1 MKSRD
6 FHYERPSSLAGAIQM
21 LAQHGPS
28 AQVLAGGQSLVPALN
43 LRLAAP
49 EILVDIQ
56 DCAELRGLQDMGSTI
71 RIGAL
76 TTHAQIQSSAL
87 VAQHIPL
94 LAKAVPYV
102 AHVAIRNRGTIG
114 GSLALADPAAE
125 YPAVALALNAT
136 LIVRSQ
142 SGERRISA
150 EGFFKGL
157 YSTDLQ
163 PGEILVAVEFPK
175 AMGADR
181 AGFYELARRRGD
193 YAMVGLAAQVVLAAG
208 KVTSA
213 RLAYFAVADR
223 PVLAAAAAARLV
235 GAPVGDGSAVAA
247 SVEALASDLDPMPD
261 LQAETQTKAY
271 LAGVVLRRVIQQLG
285 ASS

>member
-6 FHYERPSSLAGAIQM
+6 FHYERPSSLSGALQM
-21 LAQHGPS
+21 LAHHGAA
-28 AQVLAGGQSLVPALN
+28 AQILAGGQSLVPALN

-49 EILVDIQ
+49 EVLVDIQ
-56 DCAELRGLQDMGSTI
+56 DCDELRGLQDLGSAI
-71 RIGAL
+71 RLGAL
-76 TTHAQIQSSAL
+76 TTHAQIQSSAV

-94 LAKAVPYV
+94 LAQAVPYV

-114 GSLALADPAAE
+114 GSLSLSDPAAE

-136 LIVRSQ
+136 LVIRSQ
-142 SGERRISA
+142 SGERRMPA

-175 AMGADR
+175 TGSADR
-181 AGFYELARRRGD
+181 VGFYELARRRGD
-193 YAMVGLAAQVVLAAG
+193 YAMVGLAAHVLVAAG
-208 KVTSA
+208 KVTAA

-223 PVLAAAAAARLV
+223 PVLAKAAAARLV
-235 GAPVGDGSAVAA
+235 GAPLGDAAA
-247 SVEALASDLDPMPD
+247 SAAAVDALATDLDPMPD

>member
-6 FHYERPSSLAGAIQM
+6 FHYERPSSLAGAMQM
-21 LAQHGPS
+21 LAQHGAG

-56 DCAELRGLQDMGSTI
+56 DCQELRGLQDLGSRI

-76 TTHAQIQSSAL
+76 TTHAQIQFSAL
-87 VAQHIPL
+87 IAQHIPL
-94 LAKAVPYV
+94 LAQAAPYV

-114 GSLALADPAAE
+114 GSLALSDPAAE

-136 LIVRSQ
+136 LVVGSQ
-142 SGERRISA
+142 SGERRVA
-150 EGFFKGL
+150 ANDFFKGL

-175 AMGADR
+175 ATAADR

-193 YAMVGLAAQVVLAAG
+193 YAMVGLAAQVTVVDS
-208 KVTSA
+208 KVTAA

-223 PVLAAAAAARLV
+223 PVLAVSAAARLV
-235 GAPVGDGSAVAA
+235 GKTINDSSAVTAA
-247 SVEALASDLDPMPD
+247 VDALSADLDPMPD
-261 LQAETQTKAY
+261 LQAKTQTKAY

>member
-6 FHYERPSSLAGAIQM
+6 FHYERPSSLAGAVQM
-21 LAQHGPS
+21 LALHGAS

-49 EILVDIQ
+49 DILVDLQ
-56 DCAELRGLQDMGSTI
+56 DCEELRGLQETSRSV

-76 TTHAQIQSSAL
+76 TTHAQIQSSGL
-87 VAQHIPL
+87 VSTHIPL
-94 LAKAVPYV
+94 LARAVPYV

-114 GSLALADPAAE
+114 GSLALSDPAAE

-136 LIVRSQ
+136 IVVRGP
-142 SGERRISA
+142 SGERSVPADR
-150 EGFFKGL
+150 FFKGL

-163 PGEILVAVEFPK
+163 PGEILVAIEFSK
-175 AMGADR
+175 AAETDR

-193 YAMVGLAAQVVLAAG
+193 YAMVGLAAQVTVAAG
-208 KVTSA
+208 KIASA

-223 PVLAAAAAARLV
+223 PVLAQSAAACLV
-235 GAPVGDGSAVAA
+235 GAPLGDASAVTAA
-247 SVEALASDLDPMPD
+247 VNALAGDLDPMPD
-261 LQAETQTKAY
+261 LQAESQTKTY
-271 LAGVVLRRVIQQLG
+271 LAGVVLRRVVQQLG

>member
-21 LAQHGPS
+21 LTQHGAS

-56 DCAELRGLQDMGSTI
+56 DCAELRGLQDMGSSI

-136 LIVRSQ
+136 LVVRGKN
-142 SGERRISA
+142 GERKISA

-175 AMGADR
+175 ATGTDR
-181 AGFYELARRRGD
+181 SGFYELARRRGD

-208 KVTSA
+208 KIMSA

-223 PVLAAAAAARLV
+223 PVLAASAAARLV
-235 GAPVGDGSAVAA
+235 GAPVGDAAAVAA
-247 SVEALASDLDPMPD
+247 AVEALAKDLDPMPD